1 MADRR
6 MLSKKI
12 TDHDNFISL
21 SASAQALYMHLVM
34 SADDEGFCNQVSL
47 AMFKAHAGS
56 QDLEALISKHYLM
69 QFDNGVIVIKHWKI
83 NNYIRQDRLA
93 PTACL
98 EEKAQIVEK
107 PNGSYTWRTHVS
119 QMSGTCPSSDRIEQ
133 VSIGKVS
140 IGNSSSYKGAVD
152 FFELLTDDE
161 IANLKAI
168 YQDHYELLDECQAD
182 ANKKHKAI
190 RKPYEYVIGYA
201 ENKGWPTR

>member
-69 QFDNGVIVIKHWKI
+69 HFDNGVIVIKHWKI
-83 NNYIRQDRLA
+83 NNYIRQDRLT

-133 VSIGKVS
+133 DSIGKNS
-140 IGNSSSYKGAVD
+140 ISSCSKGEVD
-152 FFELLTDDE
+152 FFELLNDE
-161 IANLKAI
+161 DIASLKSI
-168 YQDHYELLDECQAD
+168 YTDHYRLLDECQAD
-182 ANKKHKAI
+182 ANRKHKAI

>member
-56 QDLEALISKHYLM
+56 QDLEALIAKHYLM

-83 NNYIRQDRLA
+83 NNYIRQDRLT
-93 PTACL
+93 PTACI

-107 PNGSYTWRTHVS
+107 SNGAYTWQTDVS
-119 QMSGTCPSSDRIEQ
+119 HISDTCQSSDRIEQ
-133 VSIGKVS
+133 YRLDKNSI
-140 IGNSSSYKGAVD
+140 SSSSKGDVD
-152 FFELLTDDE
+152 LLDLLTDDE
-161 IANLKAI
+161 ISALKDL
-168 YQDHYELLDECQAD
+168 YQDHYSLIDECQAD
-182 ANKKHKAI
+182 ANRKHKTI
-190 RKPYEYVIGYA
+190 REPYPYIVGYA
-201 ENKGWPTR
+201 VNTGWPERK

>member
-21 SASAQALYMHLVM
+21 SASAQALYMHLCM

-83 NNYIRQDRLA
+83 NNYIRQDRLT

-107 PNGSYTWRTHVS
+107 PNGSYTWRSSVS
-119 QMSGTCPSSDRIEQ
+119 QVSDTCPSDVSIEQ
-133 VSIGKVS
+133 YRLGKNSI
-140 IGNSSSYKGAVD
+140 SSSSKGDID
-152 FFELLTDDE
+152 FLDLLTDKE
-161 IANLKAI
+161 ISDLKAL
-168 YQDHYELLDECQAD
+168 YQNHYELLDECQDD
-182 ANKKHKAI
+182 ANRKGKTI

-201 ENKGWPTR
+201 HNRGWPER